1 MFNGKIFV
9 IEGPDGSGKSTMC
22 HNISKK
28 LLDKNIFNEV
38 IPLPNKF
45 SFGYTKL
52 REMLT
57 NKKIPTDIVQSI
69 MIANMQEAFDKE
81 IKARLEADVIVI
93 LDRWLISTIIYNIL
107 NNGKLVDDM
116 AVDGELMLQ
125 RISTSFCNLYNYPNK
140 IFYLNT
146 PKSLVLEH
154 ARSRNSNEVND
165 QENTVKQVYNLYH
178 DFYTAI
184 KHGGK
189 FPFGSKKYKLTESN
203 VVEDTSR
210 HILISSE
217 EPNEVDMYNEMENKI
232 LQEIY
237 SSIGYEE

>member
-1 MFNGKIFV
+1 
-9 IEGPDGSGKSTMC
+9 MC

-28 LLDKNIFNEV
+28 LLDKNIFNEI

-57 NKKIPTDIVQSI
+57 NDKIPTDIVQSI
-69 MIANMQEAFDKE
+69 MIANMQETFNKK
-81 IKARLEADVIVI
+81 IKARLDAGVIVI

-116 AVDGELMLQ
+116 AVDGELILQ
-125 RISTSFCNLYNYPNK
+125 RISTSFFNLSNYPTK

-154 ARSRNSNEVND
+154 ARNRNSNEAND
-165 QENTVKQVYNLYH
+165 QENIVKQVYNLYH
-178 DFYTAI
+178 DFYTTL

-189 FPFGSKKYKLTESN
+189 FPFGSKKYKLIESD
-203 VVEDTSR
+203 VVEDTNK
-210 HILISSE
+210 HILISSD
-217 EPNEVDMYNEMENKI
+217 EPNEIDMYNGMESKI